1 MTNDDVSWTG
11 YGYHYGESFGGTN
24 VVIPENPNPENP
36 EETNMN
42 VLELNDYLVITM
54 ESQMQGT
61 KQDDENNLYVHIH
74 TDNTLT
80 LVQQG
85 GDGTAEVVAITAK
98 GIDLLRRVL
107 ASLPVAQ
114 QTEPTE

>member
-1 MTNDDVSWTG
+1 MA
-11 YGYHYGESFGGTN
+11 YGDQYGENYGGTETN
-24 VVIPENPNPENP
+24 TEQP
-36 EETNMN
+36 EEPKMN

-54 ESQMQGT
+54 KSQMQGT

-107 ASLPVAQ
+107 ASLPIPQ
-114 QTEPTE
+114 QTEPTT